1 MCRWFPMNRRE
12 IVSTAMDAAISQLD
26 AILNPLGFVWRSDGV
41 SFSHNGP
48 FAHGHY
54 VESDTRIGLSCRD
67 RIDNIIYVHSFIT
80 KHHSSTETEKY
91 CVSHSG
97 LMQHLDDADTCHLV
111 TGDDIPNAVVA
122 RDGGNVL
129 DALLF
134 DLTNSFVPL
143 FRDRPDDFHDAMRRG
158 SRSYDI
164 A

>member
-1 MCRWFPMNRRE
+1 
-12 IVSTAMDAAISQLD
+12 
-26 AILNPLGFVWRSDGV
+26 
-41 SFSHNGP
+41 
-48 FAHGHY
+48 
-54 VESDTRIGLSCRD
+54 
-67 RIDNIIYVHSFIT
+67 
-80 KHHSSTETEKY
+80 
-91 CVSHSG
+91 
-97 LMQHLDDADTCHLV
+97 MQHLDDADTCHLV